1 VILFEF
7 STREVWNQ
15 NCSLQ
20 VAVLDKVGTSLE
32 RYMDLLA
39 MRQKVVAA
47 NIANAETPGY
57 RAKDLRFSRELEGA
71 LSSSAPA
78 VVEVDS
84 LPAKSDGN
92 TVDLDRELRLLS
104 ENALRFQVA
113 SGLLRTELQAVRL
126 AIQEGKAG

>member
-1 VILFEF
+1 
-7 STREVWNQ
+7 
-15 NCSLQ
+15 
-20 VAVLDKVGTSLE
+20 
-32 RYMDLLA
+32 MDLLA

-57 RAKDLRFSRELEGA
+57 RARDLQFSKELEGA
-71 LSSSAPA
+71 LSSSAPS